1 MIEPIFF
8 FQAGYFCSV
17 CECVVK
23 DSANY
28 LDHINGKKRTCLA
41 IDKVF
46 INSFGDLFYVLFFF
60 FPQFL
65 IVLSILFDRSKG
77 VGYVY
82 ASRTGICRTGTF
94 LESL

>member
-1 MIEPIFF
+1 M
-8 FQAGYFCSV
+8 
-17 CECVVK
+17 K

-60 FPQFL
+60 FFFP
-65 IVLSILFDRSKG
+65 SISN
-77 VGYVY
+77 
-82 ASRTGICRTGTF
+82 S
-94 LESL
+94 SLNFV